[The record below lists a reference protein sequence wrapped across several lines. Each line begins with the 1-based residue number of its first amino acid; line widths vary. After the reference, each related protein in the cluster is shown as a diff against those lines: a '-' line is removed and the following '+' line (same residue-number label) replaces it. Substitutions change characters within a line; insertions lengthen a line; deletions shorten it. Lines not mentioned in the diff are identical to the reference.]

1 MTETKSF
8 WLIIFDRMQEDSSHV
23 MVYNIFSSSCG
34 EGIMEPVQ
42 LVSTICKG
50 KKLMEVMS

>member
-8 WLIIFDRMQEDSSHV
+8 WLIIFDLMQEDASHV